1 MKILSAFLMLL
12 TLSFFSY
19 SKENPVVKLETSMGD
34 IYIELYPEKAP
45 KTVENF
51 LKYVKDGFYDGLIFH
66 RVIPGF
72 VIQGGGFYPDMKNK
86 KPTYPPVEN
95 ESDNGLSNLRGTIAM
110 ARTQDP
116 HSASSQFYI
125 NLKDNTFL
133 DYGNTP
139 QKWGYTVFGKV
150 IKGMDVVD
158 KISKVKTTTYGY
170 FRDVPVKPVVIKSA
184 SIVKNHK

>member
-1 MKILSAFLMLL
+1 MRFFMVVLF
-12 TLSFFSY
+12 TLFSFFSVNAG
-19 SKENPVVKLETSMGD
+19 ENPVVKIETNYGN
-34 IYIELYPEKAP
+34 IYVELYPDKAP

-51 LKYVKDGFYDGLIFH
+51 LRYVKEGFYDGLIFH

-72 VIQGGGFYPDMKNK
+72 VIQGGGFYPGMKYK
-86 KPTYPPVEN
+86 EPTHKPIIN

-110 ARTQDP
+110 ARTQNP
-116 HSASSQFYI
+116 HSATSQFYI

-133 DYGNTP
+133 DYGKTP

-158 KISKVKTTTYGY
+158 KISKVKTTSVGY
-170 FRDVPVKPVVIKSA
+170 FRDVPVEPVIIKS
-184 SIVKNHK
+184 IKIEKP